1 MAYYKPMNKGN
12 YISDWTNRITFN
24 YAQQLTREPF
34 CGLYDDSQNWCI
46 SAALKDGDAQYSITC
61 YCKASYRWF
70 LYKGKEE
77 KIMIS
82 PDYWP
87 AAVLAAVSVRM
98 FEDLDIVF
106 VSEENWLNRFS
117 WAEYCNISDGFA
129 LMQNEPVNRFFII
142 DGKALGRCDKKQ
154 ISHFL
159 GEENNL
165 RFLLIDIPENEQQWG
180 TDWIERIIIE
190 HTILQSDADSFSS
203 FLLSALEDNDVKES
217 LRRDEW
223 QELSEYFIKTRN
235 LETIKKFVDR
245 IGYPENMRPI
255 MPGRYSLLMIAI
267 DSNPDFMDEIVSF
280 LLECGDVYRTYS
292 FIDDDDDED
301 EGYGL
306 AELASDTM
314 DEEKY
319 NKICWLLENGYKA
332 DVKELFYIAISFL
345 RYTTECKESDRYIPH
360 LFHKR
365 EQNKWLGEAEE
376 KFCSEFRRLSA
387 SFSEEVFSYRDA
399 YGKTLLM
406 YASEILY
413 GRYFLPKLYEMILSS
428 SKDPWLIDGDGN
440 NAHRHLKGADEEAS
454 DMLRNAGVQDV
465 SINDKN
471 VFCAAFFHSGIVD
484 HAKEWMGQNRYEYI
498 PAVADAICFDCGYEK
513 EIFKKILIELLKG
526 CEEPQKA
533 IFKNDG
539 SNVLMH
545 LLSYRFEPKLFD
557 GILEAGVDIN
567 ATDWAGDTA
576 LTYAIRSV
584 WDNWENNKKIF
595 FLIDHGIDVAI
606 QNKIGETAIHI
617 AARTFRFDEEGWN
630 IIGNIK
636 DKKAFFLSDNYGFT
650 PVMTAFKYMNMPAI
664 RFLMNNG
671 YVQNSDMEYIRKQID
686 RVNTKS
692 MREVLENLYS
702 RAI

>member
-1 MAYYKPMNKGN
+1 MNKGN
-12 YISDWTNRITFN
+12 YISDWTNRITIN
-24 YAQQLTREPF
+24 YAQQLARGPF
-34 CGLYDDSQNWCI
+34 CGLYEDSQNWSTC
-46 SAALKDGDAQYSITC
+46 AALKDGDIQYSITC
-61 YCKASYRWF
+61 YYNKTYDWF
-70 LYKGKEE
+70 LYKRKEE
-77 KIMIS
+77 RIMIS

-87 AAVLAAVSVRM
+87 TAVLAAVSVMM

-106 VSEENWLNRFS
+106 VSEEIWLNHFS

-142 DGKALGRCDKKQ
+142 DGKALGRCEKKQ

-165 RFLLIDIPENEQQWG
+165 RFLLIDLPENEQQWG
-180 TDWIERIIIE
+180 TDWMDRIVIE

-235 LETIKKFVDR
+235 LEIIKKFVDR

-255 MPGRYSLLMIAI
+255 MPGSASLLRIAI
-267 DSNPDFMDEIVSF
+267 NSNPDSMDEIVSF

-292 FIDDDDDED
+292 CIDDED
-301 EGYGL
+301 DMGFGL
-306 AELASDTM
+306 AELASDIM

-319 NKICWLLENGYKA
+319 NKICWLLENGYKTG
-332 DVKELFYIAISFL
+332 VKELFYITISFL
-345 RYTTECKESDRYIPH
+345 RYTTKCKESGRYIPH
-360 LFHKR
+360 LFHR
-365 EQNKWLGEAEE
+365 RDQNKWLRDAEE

-387 SFSEEVFSYRDA
+387 SFSEEVFSYRDV

-406 YASEILY
+406 YASEILC
-413 GRYFLPKLYEMILSS
+413 GRNFLPRLYEMILSS

-440 NAHRHLKGADEEAS
+440 NAHRHLKGSDEEAFE
-454 DMLRNAGVQDV
+454 MLANAKVREDV
-465 SINDKN
+465 INDKSA
-471 VFCAAFFHSGIVD
+471 FCSSFFHNEIVD

-498 PAVADAICFDCGYEK
+498 PAVAGAICFDCGYEK
-513 EIFKKILIELLKG
+513 EIFKKILIDLLKD

-533 IFKNDG
+533 VFRNDG

-545 LLSYRFEPKLFD
+545 LLSFRFEPELFD
-557 GILEAGVDIN
+557 DILEAGIDIN
-567 ATDWAGDTA
+567 ATDWAGDTS
-576 LTYAIRSV
+576 LMYAIRSA
-584 WDNWENNKKIF
+584 WDNWENNKKISY
-595 FLIDHGIDVAI
+595 LINHGIDAAI
-606 QNKIGETAIHI
+606 QNKIGETAIHV
-617 AARTFRFDEEGWN
+617 AARSFRFNEESWN
-630 IIGNIK
+630 IIGTIK
-636 DKKAFFLSDNYGFT
+636 NNKAFLLSDNYGFT

-664 RFLMNNG
+664 RFFMNNG
-671 YVQNSDMEYIRKQID
+671 CVQKSDMEYIRKQID

-692 MREVLENLYS
+692 MREELENLYS
-702 RAI
+702 SVIKDGVEK